1 MKVAALPWV
10 GGKSVQGAT
19 GPWVCSLLPW
29 LKQSVYVEPCGGM
42 AGVMLQRLPVLVEI
56 YNDLDGNA
64 VNWFRQAREQPE
76 ELIRLLE
83 LTPHAREEYDSA
95 LRSLAEGVDCPLESA
110 RCWTVAVWQSMVHA
124 PPPAHPGW
132 GIRYTARS
140 MAGVKDGYWRD
151 KISAIAARMRN
162 VQIENRTAEE
172 LLKRTASVSEAVIY
186 VDPPYPTAS
195 DFYGRIDTDLLAD
208 LLLAQE
214 GLVAV
219 SGYGEEWDGLGWHRH
234 ECPSVH
240 GGRKTARIWSADQR
254 REILWTNYDPAE
266 HITGQQALML

>member
-1 MKVAALPWV
+1 MKLTALPWV
-10 GGKSVQGAT
+10 GGKSAHGAT

-29 LKQSVYVEPCGGM
+29 FKQSVYVEPCGGQ

-64 VNWFRQAREQPE
+64 VNWFRQAREQTE

-95 LRSLAEGVDCPLESA
+95 LRSLAEGVECPLESA
-110 RCWTVAVWQSMVHA
+110 RCWTVAVWQSLSHA
-124 PPPAHPGW
+124 PPPANHGW
-132 GIRYTARS
+132 SMRYTASS
-140 MAGVKDGYWRD
+140 MAGLKDGYWRE
-151 KISAIAARMRN
+151 KIAAIAERMRN
-162 VQIENRTAEE
+162 VQLENRPAEK
-172 LLKRTASVSEAVIY
+172 LLKRTACVSEAVIY

-195 DFYGRIDTDLLAD
+195 DFYGRIDTDLLAE

-219 SGYGEEWDGLGWHRH
+219 SGYGDEWDALGWMRH

-240 GGRKTARIWSADQR
+240 GGRKTVRNWDATQR
-254 REILWTNYDPAE
+254 QEILWTNYDPAD
-266 HITGQQALML
+266 HISQQQALTL